1 MRVPKLMQNFLKN
14 MGFCHSYDTSRR
26 WLRENAASDRI
37 VLAEKVRRKPM
48 AVVWDNLIRMDKK
61 AEETSLNQGSLQQNT
76 SALMFALNIPRP
88 EDNALDPL
96 HRTYNKIMEVVD
108 NTEGPGLP
116 RELLFKDVD
125 YRSLDVDATAFLHK
139 DQLSVHIPMITRDLV
154 FDVLK
159 YMVGD
164 DAIGKFKNEEG
175 KSLEKPV
182 IMGLDAADY
191 LKVQPHQSDV
201 HTCPTMDIDETTLD
215 GTALIFERLLEYVAV
230 DSVELNDCVVFAYGN
245 QLTYKNL
252 TSLKSMRIRESKSDR
267 LEDGCPKHGA
277 LHPSMAMLNAV
288 MRCNW
293 GKSGN
298 REPGSLSRFAAV
310 LGRSP
315 SAVNERGTD
324 YGASYRFVDQ
334 VLRGFVAAA
343 LLVKS
348 GANTIGQ
355 FERWV
360 ERNNWHVLVHSVV
373 QYYFSFGRV
382 AFMWKSATEK
392 AKLEYDMMRK
402 RIMEKPANQRT
413 TEEQESCSR
422 KGKTSFIQAHIDQ
435 KWDMVL
441 ENGLLFMQQALI
453 LVDFHQS
460 MRRGEVGRMEMN
472 STMMM
477 LCFHG
482 CGKSKYAALLLE
494 RMFNQPYC
502 WTPEHCYIDLHNN
515 VVNES
520 GREPGGE
527 RVDETLEHVKK
538 EINVSRNPRSSWQ
551 SNEWQRNVISP
562 NIIPFRKV
570 KNSVLASSDTSIE
583 GVKHAQVD
591 ARNDILTIME
601 LVLREG
607 VLSPQA
613 GRCTVSATG
622 AKVPVTP
629 TVDRFDVGSDKV
641 LYGGNVETI
650 LKQRQDEPPV
660 PPVSDLTAE
669 AWVEEMESLI
679 IAWNLGWQ
687 RVSDGQTLNMSNEK
701 HSTNDMSEEES
712 INDMHEEESE
722 EEDMVMD

>member
-1 MRVPKLMQNFLKN
+1 
-14 MGFCHSYDTSRR
+14 
-26 WLRENAASDRI
+26 
-37 VLAEKVRRKPM
+37 
-48 AVVWDNLIRMDKK
+48 
-61 AEETSLNQGSLQQNT
+61 
-76 SALMFALNIPRP
+76 MFALNIPRP
-88 EDNALDPL
+88 EDNAPDHL

-108 NTEGPGLP
+108 STEGPGLP
-116 RELLFKDVD
+116 RELLFRDVD
-125 YRSLDVDATAFLHK
+125 YLTLKVDATAFLHK
-139 DQLSVHIPMITRDLV
+139 EKLSVHIPMMATDLV

-164 DAIGKFKNEEG
+164 NAIGKFKDDEG

-182 IMGLDAADY
+182 IMGLDPADY
-191 LKVQPHQSDV
+191 LKVQPHQSDL

-215 GTALIFERLLEYVAV
+215 GTGLIFERLLEYVAV
-230 DSVELNDCVVFAYGN
+230 DSAELNDRVVFAYGD

-267 LEDGCPKHGA
+267 LEYACPKHGA
-277 LHPSMAMLNAV
+277 LHASMAMLDAV

-348 GANTIGQ
+348 GASTVGQ
-355 FERWV
+355 LKRWV
-360 ERNNWHVLVHSVV
+360 ERNNWHVLVHSVA

-382 AFMWKSATEK
+382 AFMRKSATES
-392 AKLEYDMMRK
+392 AELEYDTMRK
-402 RIMEKPANQRT
+402 RIMAKPENERT

-435 KWDMVL
+435 KRDMVL
-441 ENGLLFMQQALI
+441 ENALLFMQQALI

-460 MRRGEVGRMEMN
+460 MRRGEVGRMEVN
-472 STMMM
+472 STLMM

-494 RMFNQPYC
+494 RMFDQLYC
-502 WTPEHCYIDLHNN
+502 WTPEHSYIDLNNN
-515 VVNES
+515 VVNET
-520 GREPGGE
+520 GRESGGE
-527 RVDETLEHVKK
+527 GVDEALEHVNK

-551 SNEWQRNVISP
+551 SNEWQRDVISP

-570 KNSVLASSDTSIE
+570 KNSVLASSDTSIG
-583 GVKHAQVD
+583 GVKHARVD
-591 ARNDILTIME
+591 PRNDILTIME

-613 GRCTVSATG
+613 GRCTVGATG

-629 TVDRFDVGSDKV
+629 TVDMFDVGSDKV
-641 LYGGNVETI
+641 LYGGDVEAI
-650 LKQRQDEPPV
+650 LKQRQDKPPV
-660 PPVSDLTAE
+660 PPVPDLSAE
-669 AWVEEMESLI
+669 AWVGEMESLI
-679 IAWNLGWQ
+679 TAWNLGWQ
-687 RVSDGQTLNMSNEK
+687 RVSDGQTCDMSNVQ
-701 HSTNDMSEEES
+701 HSTSDTS
-712 INDMHEEESE
+712 EEESE
-722 EEDMVMD
+722 EEDTDMDYGC